1 MALLGLN
8 DVTMSYGG
16 PALLDAVSLQIE
28 RGERIALVGRNGEGK
43 STLLRL
49 LAGSEKPDRG
59 VITIQNGVRVG
70 TLPQSVPRELPG
82 TVLEIAEDGGGDDW
96 EIADRAYQAVVRLG
110 LDPDALFNSLSGGQK
125 RRALLARALARQP
138 EVLLLDEPTNH
149 LDLDSIDWLE
159 HFLLRYPGAL
169 LFVTHDRAFLR
180 RLATRIVELD
190 RGRLTSWAHGYDR
203 YLALRQE
210 LREAEEKQN
219 ALFDKKLAQEETWIR
234 QGVKARRTRNEGRVR
249 ALMELRRQRSLRRSE
264 LGSATMAIQSAE
276 LSGRKVITATDLAY
290 AWDGVPAVA
299 GFSATILRGD
309 KIGMIGP
316 NGCGK
321 TTLLKLLLGQ
331 LAPQSGKVEHGTNLE
346 IAYFD
351 QHREVLKDD
360 LSVAENVA
368 GENDFVVIDG
378 RRRHVISYLEDFLF
392 PPDRSRAK
400 VRVLSGGERNR
411 LLLARLFTKPSNLL
425 VLDEP
430 TNDLDADT
438 LELLEDLLVEYT
450 GTVLLVSHD
459 RDFLNEVVSST
470 FVFEGGGR
478 VTEYVGGYDDWVRQR
493 PAAAAGDEEEAPAP
507 PPPPPA
513 AKPARK
519 LSFKQKHELEQLP
532 ARIEQLEQELEA
544 LHQKLADP
552 AFFKSAGDEVRRAS
566 ERAEKIPPE
575 LETAYARWQELEQIR
590 AEEAG

>member
-1 MALLGLN
+1 
-8 DVTMSYGG
+8 MSYGG

-49 LAGSEKPDRG
+49 LAGAEKPDRG

-70 TLPQSVPRELPG
+70 ALPQSVPRELPG

-110 LDPDALFNSLSGGQK
+110 LDPDARFNDLSGGQK

-203 YLALRQE
+203 YLTLRQE

-249 ALMELRRQRSLRRSE
+249 ALMELRRQRSLRRNE

-276 LSGRKVITATDLAY
+276 LSGRKVITATDLTY
-290 AWDGVPAVA
+290 AWDGTPTVA

-309 KIGMIGP
+309 KIGVIGP

-411 LLLARLFTKPSNLL
+411 LLLARLFTRPANLL

-438 LELLEDLLVEYT
+438 LELLEDLLVEFT

-493 PAAAAGDEEEAPAP
+493 PAPATEEDDQAPPPAP
-507 PPPPPA
+507 PPVA
-513 AKPARK
+513 KKPARK
-519 LSFKQKHELEQLP
+519 LTFKQKHELEQLP
-532 ARIEQLEQELEA
+532 ARIEQLEQELA
-544 LHQKLADP
+544 VLHGKLADP
-552 AFFKSAGDEVRRAS
+552 GFFKTGGDDVRRAT
-566 ERAEKIPPE
+566 ERAELIPPE